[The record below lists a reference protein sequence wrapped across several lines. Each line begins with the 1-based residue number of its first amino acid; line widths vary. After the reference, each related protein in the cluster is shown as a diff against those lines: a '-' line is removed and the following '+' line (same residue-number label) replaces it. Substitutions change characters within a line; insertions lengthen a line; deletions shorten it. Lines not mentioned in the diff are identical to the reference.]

1 MNSASEIIDR
11 LKSLASPANVEGMA
25 RFGINSKDTLGI
37 SIPVLRKVAKEV
49 SGDHELALELWESGL
64 HEARILAAFID
75 DPRLVTEEQM
85 EVCVADFDS
94 WDVCDQVC
102 GSLFDKTPFAFQ
114 KAIQWAEREEEF
126 VRRAG
131 FAMMAMLAW
140 HDKEAS
146 NEDFMP
152 FFPLMVRYA
161 ADPRNFVKKA
171 INWALRQAGKRNSVL
186 RSEAIITANEIL
198 KLDSKTARWIASN
211 AIKELRNKKF

>member
-49 SGDHELALELWESGL
+49 SGDHELALEVWESGL

-85 EVCVADFDS
+85 EAWVADFDS

-114 KAIQWAEREEEF
+114 KAIRWSERDEEF
-126 VRRAG
+126 ARRAG
-131 FAMMAMLAW
+131 FAMMAMLGMA
-140 HDKEAS
+140 
-146 NEDFMP
+146 
-152 FFPLMVRYA
+152 
-161 ADPRNFVKKA
+161 
-171 INWALRQAGKRNSVL
+171 
-186 RSEAIITANEIL
+186 
-198 KLDSKTARWIASN
+198 
-211 AIKELRNKKF
+211 